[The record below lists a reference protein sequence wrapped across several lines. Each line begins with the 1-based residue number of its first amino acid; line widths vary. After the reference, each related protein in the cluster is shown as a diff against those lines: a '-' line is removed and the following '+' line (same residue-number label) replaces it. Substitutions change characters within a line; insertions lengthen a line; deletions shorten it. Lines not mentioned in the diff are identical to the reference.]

1 MVEMIIVLPILLM
14 LVFAIAEFSI
24 AFFRWQTVSSAAR
37 VGAREASLFRP
48 SCTLTVDA
56 AVNQAVEEVLTH
68 AGLTSTTPTL
78 TGACISPGS
87 SQVTV
92 TIPYQFQILP
102 NFVATVG
109 GGSGSIN
116 LTATSVMRNEFIGE
130 AT

>member
-1 MVEMIIVLPILLM
+1 MVEMVIVLPILLL

-48 SCTLTVDA
+48 NCSLTVNA
-56 AVNQAVEEVLTH
+56 AVNQAVDEVLTQ
-68 AGLTSTTPTL
+68 AGLASVTPAL

-87 SQVTV
+87 SRVTV
-92 TIPYQFQILP
+92 SIPYQFQILP
-102 NFVATVG
+102 NFLAGLG

-116 LTATSVMRNEFIGE
+116 LTATSVMRNEFTG
-130 AT
+130 AGA

>member
-14 LVFAIAEFSI
+14 LFFAIAEFSI

-56 AVNQAVEEVLTH
+56 AVDQAVQEVLTQ
-68 AGLTSTTPTL
+68 AGLSATTPTL

-87 SQVTV
+87 SRVTV
-92 TIPYQFQILP
+92 SIPYQFQILP
-102 NFVATVG
+102 NFVATLG

-116 LTATSVMRNEFIGE
+116 LTATSVMRNEFTGVG
-130 AT
+130 T